1 MADDALFAYLHEVIF
16 ERSELS
22 GHPRFMAYVS
32 GAGTIPGTVADL
44 LAAGLNANVGGWQLS
59 PAATEI
65 ELHLM
70 RWFASE
76 LFGLPEGSGGLVLSG
91 GAMANFVGL
100 KTARDHRAGWNVRL
114 EGLAGHPAAHD
125 VHVDGDARGELARRR
140 HAGDRDRGRPDDPGR
155 RRLPDADRRA
165 ARRDR
170 RRSRARLRAVR
181 GRGDRGHRGHR
192 RDRSAAG
199 DRGHLRG
206 GRAVVP
212 RGRGVRRPGGVRRRP
227 APVVRRD
234 RASRLDRVRSAQVAL
249 HAARRRV
256 SRGAA
261 DGRPGGVVRRGRQLH
276 RAGQGVHATRARP
289 GQARAAVLAQLLGA
303 EGVGLAAGARATGV
317 RPTHLARRRAGAL
330 HGCARGGAAGV
341 RAGGA
346 GGLVDLLLPLRAAR
360 PSGRRRSRGVP
371 ERPQPPAHDRDP
383 ARRPRLHLQR
393 DPATIGS
400 CCGRAS

>member
-1 MADDALFAYLHEVIF
+1 MADDALFAYLHDVIF

-70 RWFASE
+70 RWFATE

-114 EGLAGHPAAHD
+114 EGLAGHPRAHD
-125 VHVDGDARGELARRR
+125 VHVDRDARRELARRR
-140 HAGDRDRGRPDDPGR
+140 HARDRDRGRADDPGR
-155 RRLPDADRRA
+155 RRLPDTDGRP

-170 RRSRARLRAVR
+170 RRPRARLRAVR
-181 GRGDRGHRGHR
+181 GGGDRGHGRHR

-199 DRGHLRG
+199 DRRHLPGRG
-206 GRAVVP
+206 SVVP
-212 RGRGVRRPGGVRRRP
+212 RGRRVRRAGGVRRRP

-234 RASRLDRVRSAQVAL
+234 RARRLHRVRPPQVAL

-256 SRGAA
+256 PRGAT
-261 DGRPGGVVRRGRQLH
+261 DGRPGGVVRRRCQLH

-303 EGVGLAAGARATGV
+303 EGVGLAAGARAAGV
-317 RPTHLARRRAGAL
+317 RAADLARRRAGPV
-330 HGCARGGAAGV
+330 HGRARGGAAGA

-346 GGLVDLLLPLRAAR
+346 RSASRSAA
-360 PSGRRRSRGVP
+360 SATCRRGFP
-371 ERPQPPAHDRDP
+371 TATP
-383 ARRPRLHLQR
+383 ARR
-393 DPATIGS
+393 T
-400 CCGRAS
+400 